1 MTKGII
7 SRPLYI
13 HDPSDASPIV
23 VYLLINRINE
33 MPRMSI
39 QSCLDNSTSK
49 IVIGCLNESDLI
61 DIPIDPRVSILKLE
75 TLSDLSAE
83 GIESNYKAFDSL
95 DFFILVT
102 YKWLLFKSLFN
113 DGVQHLIYSDLDVL
127 WFDDVSQVLVQTHR
141 EFTSSKLLIQSVTT
155 TPSKPRLC
163 MGLVSIINS
172 PETQNLIDYC
182 YKEHIREVQSGNKI
196 GDDDVISA
204 FYTSHGYPDWI
215 RELPQVTFPV
225 GMLLNTYVR
234 NSLFP
239 GLRSV
244 KPYIF
249 HANYVVGEKNKILLL
264 KIVNKLITGISSRR
278 SLGFYWI
285 MYLGLKRLKFKV
297 GTLKRKIKR

>member
-1 MTKGII
+1 M
-7 SRPLYI
+7 Y
-13 HDPSDASPIV
+13 DPSDTSPIV

-49 IVIGCLNESDLI
+49 IVIGYLNESDLI
-61 DIPIDPRVSILKLE
+61 DIPVDPRVSILKLE
-75 TLSDLSAE
+75 TLSNLSAN
-83 GIESNYKAFDSL
+83 GSESKYKAFDSL

-102 YKWLLFKSLFN
+102 YKWLLFKQLFS

-155 TPSKPRLC
+155 TPSKPSLC

-239 GLRSV
+239 GLCSV

-264 KIVNKLITGISSRR
+264 KLANKLIALNSNQKT
-278 SLGFYWI
+278 LGFYWI
-285 MYLGLKRLKFKV
+285 MYLALKRVKFKAD
-297 GTLKRKIKR
+297 TLRRKVKQKLAPQGHS